1 MTGMN
6 AIPVET
12 DTAPPSFG
20 HRSQAIIL
28 DDYLFC
34 GGQVGAPLD
43 HGQTPDDR
51 APLGTL
57 ADQVRMCLTHLQA
70 VTDATSGPRQVVEVS
85 AFIAQP
91 DARDEVVQIIADFLG
106 HRPPVLNYEEVET
119 VALHGLVE
127 LDWIAVG
134 HDATEAVDVVRAFG
148 NADTSAG
155 PLISGPF
162 TVLNDLRGAGDTLAQ
177 ASEAVLER
185 AAAALATVGSGLD
198 DIVKMTVFIDE
209 FDTYP
214 QFNDATKQAFR
225 HDPPPT
231 RSVLVAPEVTRPA
244 RIRIDVVA
252 A

>member
-1 MTGMN
+1 MTDTKVL
-6 AIPVET
+6 PVET

-34 GGQVGAPLD
+34 GGQVGAPLEQ
-43 HGQTPDDR
+43 GQSPDDR
-51 APLGTL
+51 VTLGPL

-70 VTDATSGPRQVVEVS
+70 VTDAARGPRQVVEVS

-91 DARDEVVQIIADFLG
+91 GTRDEVEQIIADFLG
-106 HRPPVLNYEEVET
+106 HSPPVLNYEEVET
-119 VALHGLVE
+119 VALHALVE

-134 HDATEAVDVVRAFG
+134 PDTADSVDVVRAFG

-155 PLISGPF
+155 PLVSGPF
-162 TVLNDLRGAGDTLAQ
+162 TVLNGLSGVGDTLAQ
-177 ASEAVLER
+177 ASDDVLDK
-185 AAAALATVGSGLD
+185 AASALATVGSGLD

-214 QFNDATKQAFR
+214 QFNDATKRAFGQ
-225 HDPPPT
+225 DPLPT
-231 RSVLVAPEVTRPA
+231 RSVLVAPEMTRPG